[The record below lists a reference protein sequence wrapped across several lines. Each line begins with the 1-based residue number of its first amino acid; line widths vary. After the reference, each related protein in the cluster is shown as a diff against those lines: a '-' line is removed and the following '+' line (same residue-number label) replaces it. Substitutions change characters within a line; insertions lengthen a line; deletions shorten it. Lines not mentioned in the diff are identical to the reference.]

1 MTLPMGAS
9 NEYIRRSQF
18 QRLPPDY
25 DAVQQISENRAQ
37 KYRGN
42 TGRPQPYQATG
53 SHPEMRTESD
63 DYWLGL
69 EGQSS
74 LFQFDVNSAPQRK
87 RYHQKTKRKRRS
99 NSSSSGSSSSSEY
112 SIKDIGRHLS
122 GIISDFKTKP
132 KKVSLHVQNNRMK
145 SVSLLLGIVVI
156 VLVVIAIVLLTKKK
170 PTLSAGQAARD
181 FNLPYIDVL

>member
-9 NEYIRRSQF
+9 NEYIGRSQF

-25 DAVQQISENRAQ
+25 DAVQQISENLGQ
-37 KYRGN
+37 NYRGN

-63 DYWLGL
+63 DYWL
-69 EGQSS
+69 EGDSS
-74 LFQFDVNSAPQRK
+74 LFQFDVKAPQRK

-99 NSSSSGSSSSSEY
+99 NSSRSTGSSSNSEY

-122 GIISDFKTKP
+122 GIISDFKP